1 MERLASG
8 FGLVEGPTL
17 DPDGSL
23 VFSDVP
29 AGGVNRLLPDGA
41 VEEVIPHRRGIGGIA
56 LHADGGYVISGRN
69 VSWKRPDGETT
80 VLLDREHEGM
90 SFNDLTADPDGRIYV
105 GSLLFNPLDGSTSSR
120 EKGDLYLI
128 DLDGTSRKVH
138 DDVGL
143 SNGLGVSPDGSD
155 PVPLRHRR
163 PRGVALRPRC
173 RRLAVEPPATA
184 PGPEG

>member
-29 AGGVNRLLPDGA
+29 GGGVHRLRPDGA

-56 LHADGGYVISGRN
+56 RHADGGYVISGRN
-69 VSWKRPDGETT
+69 VSWKRADGETT

-105 GSLLFNPLDGSTSSR
+105 GSLLFNPLDGST
-120 EKGDLYLI
+120 G
-128 DLDGTSRKVH
+128 
-138 DDVGL
+138 
-143 SNGLGVSPDGSD
+143 
-155 PVPLRHRR
+155 
-163 PRGVALRPRC
+163 
-173 RRLAVEPPATA
+173 PAGRATCT
-184 PGPEG
+184 